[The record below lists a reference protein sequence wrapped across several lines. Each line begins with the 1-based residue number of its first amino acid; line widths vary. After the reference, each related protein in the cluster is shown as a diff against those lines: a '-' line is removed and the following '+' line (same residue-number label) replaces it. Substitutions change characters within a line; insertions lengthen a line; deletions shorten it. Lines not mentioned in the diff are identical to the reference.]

1 MVSVGNADK
10 RIDSGKDSGGV
21 VMQRNEI
28 AASKT
33 ALYLISVGNAEKRVA
48 QPSEGTENPA
58 VNHHASSE
66 YITNSPE
73 LKKEKPKE
81 DTPV

>member
-1 MVSVGNADK
+1 MYVNIVLKSK
-10 RIDSGKDSGGV
+10 FSDSL
-21 VMQRNEI
+21 
-28 AASKT
+28 ASKIVK
-33 ALYLISVGNAEKRVA
+33 LGFYLISVGDAEKRVA
-48 QPSEGTENPA
+48 PPNEGTENPA

-66 YITNSPE
+66 YINNSPE